1 MAKNDAIKRASI
13 NKKRRNWLFLG
24 LMGLVELVILIPTFY
39 VIIKICS
46 NPGNELYS
54 LVALLLL
61 LVWFGGLG
69 AYYAWAIYF
78 YNINRGLTNES
89 WAILR
94 EEIKYSPESE
104 AKIPKE
110 NPNTGETLGLPKGTI
125 RGTLALTLMIGGLA
139 MTIAAFGMDNVLK
152 ENTFLVDNFDF
163 FKTAFLMMIAFYFG
177 NKSLELIGYKS
188 QKTYGAGADNQN
200 ETPVT
205 PQSTFSQAAPVP
217 PAEDASLAKQILKKG
232 KEIFSSYKKNKADKE
247 DGDFDYPGAVQ

>member
-1 MAKNDAIKRASI
+1 MTENDAIKQANI

-61 LVWFGGLG
+61 LIWFGGLG

-188 QKTYGAGADNQN
+188 QKTISAGENQN
-200 ETPVT
+200 ETA
-205 PQSTFSQAAPVP
+205 SQQQKLSQPPPVP

-232 KEIFSSYKKNKADKE
+232 KAIFSSYKKNKTDAE

>member
-1 MAKNDAIKRASI
+1 MRENDSIKRASI

-24 LMGLVELVILIPTFY
+24 LMGLVELVILIPTFS

-46 NPGNELYS
+46 KPGNELYN

-61 LVWFGGLG
+61 LIWFGGLG

-94 EEIKYSPESE
+94 EEIKYAPENE
-104 AKIPKE
+104 DKIPKE

-139 MTIAAFGMDNVLK
+139 MTIAALGM
-152 ENTFLVDNFDF
+152 ENRLDENAFLVDNFDF

-188 QKTYGAGADNQN
+188 QKIYSKEDDQS
-200 ETPVT
+200 EKSF
-205 PQSTFSQAAPVP
+205 PQGLTQSAPVP
-217 PAEDASLAKQILKKG
+217 PSEDASLAKKILKKG
-232 KEIFSSYKKNKADKE
+232 KAIFSTEKTGINSDQ
-247 DGDFDYPGAVQ
+247 DISDFNYPDAVQ